1 MEQETFAKQAAH
13 IVRRACEISEKARRE
28 REGLLALEKKSIDA
42 RKADLRDVF
51 EYGIRLALDGA
62 DGRRIDETLS
72 SLIDGERDEDARRL
86 KAMQKE
92 AVLSIHAGENTRI
105 VALLLVSRM
114 SDSEFKAMQELIPD
128 SEMPEFLFYEFAAA
142 PEAEEKTGLMGP
154 GEFIEQ
160 LARVTSKAHKL
171 QIKARRAG
179 LLDIEDDIN
188 TADESFG
195 ALNTMR
201 RHIFVSGLRLM
212 VDGSEED
219 IIDRILSNLI
229 AHERDDMARRLK
241 TIMKEAV
248 LCILSGCHLWTLL
261 STIFSHIDD
270 SEFAD
275 LRAALSGTDVHA
287 DIEPAMK
294 MAGITRHTKAD
305 DYYATVFNAGRELGI
320 SPDAYLPELAWCL
333 YLFAWPQIKERRYE
347 EAQSIC
353 AKLREVCLDLPGK
366 AESYFSEYAWK
377 CDEHGI
383 AHYEQGRYD
392 LAIEDFDESLK
403 LKPESASIHNWRGAA
418 YYRQG
423 RYDEAVADFTEA
435 IRLKPDSALHYN
447 WRGDAY
453 YKQGRY
459 DLAIGDYNEAI
470 KLDPNNSPL
479 SIKCSSA
486 HYMRGCDYSRQSR
499 YDLAIEDFSEAIR
512 LKPDGKDAY
521 NERAKVYNKMGLYEL
536 AEKDLAKVAS
546 DETQWARTEV
556 LSQEEIDQLLV
567 PIYAGD
573 TEPIDPI
580 PDNERYNDPE
590 NLLLMNQRRALSA
603 LFEIFSQLT
612 ASGLSDKLR
621 LPVHVI
627 VASVD
632 PLTYEEFYRS
642 VPTPTIFATVGME
655 PLKGCAIVEVD
666 PVVAILIVNR
676 LQMLAG
682 DDVRIDYKLEPND
695 TVKRIMENVL
705 TQLLDYTREA
715 WKGVIDLRPRLER
728 IDFDPRLHK
737 IAQPDDAF
745 VLVTMEVKVG
755 DEESMINFC
764 APCAIIKP
772 VLDAPSAAE

>member
-1 MEQETFAKQAAH
+1 
-13 IVRRACEISEKARRE
+13 
-28 REGLLALEKKSIDA
+28 
-42 RKADLRDVF
+42 
-51 EYGIRLALDGA
+51 
-62 DGRRIDETLS
+62 
-72 SLIDGERDEDARRL
+72 
-86 KAMQKE
+86 
-92 AVLSIHAGENTRI
+92 
-105 VALLLVSRM
+105 
-114 SDSEFKAMQELIPD
+114 
-128 SEMPEFLFYEFAAA
+128 
-142 PEAEEKTGLMGP
+142 
-154 GEFIEQ
+154 
-160 LARVTSKAHKL
+160 
-171 QIKARRAG
+171 
-179 LLDIEDDIN
+179 
-188 TADESFG
+188 
-195 ALNTMR
+195 
-201 RHIFVSGLRLM
+201 
-212 VDGSEED
+212 
-219 IIDRILSNLI
+219 
-229 AHERDDMARRLK
+229 
-241 TIMKEAV
+241 
-248 LCILSGCHLWTLL
+248 
-261 STIFSHIDD
+261 
-270 SEFAD
+270 
-275 LRAALSGTDVHA
+275 
-287 DIEPAMK
+287 
-294 MAGITRHTKAD
+294 
-305 DYYATVFNAGRELGI
+305 
-320 SPDAYLPELAWCL
+320 
-333 YLFAWPQIKERRYE
+333 
-347 EAQSIC
+347 
-353 AKLREVCLDLPGK
+353 
-366 AESYFSEYAWK
+366 
-377 CDEHGI
+377 
-383 AHYEQGRYD
+383 
-392 LAIEDFDESLK
+392 
-403 LKPESASIHNWRGAA
+403 
-418 YYRQG
+418 
-423 RYDEAVADFTEA
+423 
-435 IRLKPDSALHYN
+435 
-447 WRGDAY
+447 
-453 YKQGRY
+453 
-459 DLAIGDYNEAI
+459 
-470 KLDPNNSPL
+470 
-479 SIKCSSA
+479 
-486 HYMRGCDYSRQSR
+486 MRGCDYSRQSR

>member
-403 LKPESASIHNWRGAA
+403 FKPESASTHCWRGAA
-418 YYRQG
+418 YYYQM
-423 RYDEAVADFTEA
+423 RYDLAIADFSEA
-435 IRLKPDSALHYN
+435 IRLKPDSASYYN

-453 YKQGRY
+453 YDQRQN
-459 DLAIGDYNEAI
+459 DLAIKDYNEAI
-470 KLDPNNSPL
+470 KLDPNNSTY
-479 SIKCSSA
+479 STNCSTV
-486 HYMRGCDYSRQSR
+486 HYKRGCDYSRQSQ

-512 LKPDGKDAY
+512 LKPNGKDAY
-521 NERAKVYNKMGLYEL
+521 NDRAKAYKEKGLHEL
-536 AEKDLAKVAS
+536 AEKDLAKVES
-546 DETQWARTEV
+546 DETKWATWV
-556 LSQEEIDQLLV
+556 LRVDEIDKLLAA
-567 PIYAGD
+567 INAED
-573 TEPIDPI
+573 TEPGDPI

-590 NLLLMNQRRALSA
+590 NLLLKCQTRASLSA
-603 LFEIFSQLT
+603 LFGIFSQLT

-621 LPVHVI
+621 LPVHVKA
-627 VASVD
+627 ASVD
-632 PLTYEEFYRS
+632 LLTYEQFYRS
-642 VPTPTIFATVGME
+642 VPTPTIFATVDME

-682 DDVRIDYKLEPND
+682 DDVRIDSKLEPNG
-695 TVKRIMENVL
+695 TAKRIMENVL
-705 TQLLDYTREA
+705 AQLLDYMREA
-715 WKGVIDLRPRLER
+715 WKGLIDLRPRLER

-737 IAQPDDAF
+737 IAQPDDVF

-764 APCAIIKP
+764 APRAIIKP
-772 VLDAPSAAE
+772 VLDAPSAVE